1 MKLIIDANKREG
13 VINPELYGH
22 FSEHLGRGIYEGL
35 YVGEDSDI
43 PNTDGI
49 RNDVLE
55 ALREIEVPVLRWP
68 GGCFADE
75 YHWMDGIGPKDKR
88 KKMVNT
94 NWGGVTE
101 DNSFGTH
108 EFLRLCELLGCKA
121 YINGNLG
128 TGSPKEMSEWV
139 EYMTGTGISP
149 MTELRKANGR
159 EEPWKIDYFA
169 VGNESWGCGGNMR
182 PAYYADLYRHTQTF
196 LRNYDSKNPIQK
208 ICVGPGTSDTKWT
221 KTVLEACYED
231 APAGTHGFMD
241 YLTLHHYVVPDT
253 WEHKGDAVSDAEGL
267 WYQSLNKAR
276 FMETII
282 EKNEAVLDQYDRE
295 GKIGLC
301 VDEWGGWYD
310 VMKGTNPGFLF
321 QQNTM
326 RDALIA
332 GVTLDIF
339 NKHCKRVR
347 MANIAQ
353 MVNVLQSVILTE
365 GKDMVK
371 TPTFYVFKMYK
382 GHKGGELV
390 SSYFIDNKEIGPD
403 DARVPAVSASAS
415 IKDGV
420 LTLTISNLSKDDA
433 VDLDVQVCADVQ
445 VGDRPQIAPCKMGTG
460 PKLHIS
466 EAKIVNSANV
476 SDHNE
481 FGQPEVVTEKDF
493 DGYEVEGDVVKV
505 KLPAHSVVMM
515 RI

>member
-1 MKLIIDANKREG
+1 MKLVIDADKQEG
-13 VINPELYGH
+13 FINPDIYGH

-49 RNDVLE
+49 RNDVLD
-55 ALREIEVPVLRWP
+55 ALKEIEVPVLRWP

-108 EFLRLCELLGCKA
+108 EFMRLCELLGCKA

-128 TGSPKEMSEWV
+128 TGSAREMSEWV
-139 EYMTGTGISP
+139 EYMTGTGVSP
-149 MTELRKANGR
+149 LTELRKANGR
-159 EEPWKIDYFA
+159 EKPWKVDFFA

-196 LRNYDSKNPIQK
+196 LRNYDPKNPIKK
-208 ICVGPGTSDTKWT
+208 ICVGPGTPDPKWT
-221 KTVLEACYED
+221 KVVLDACYED

-241 YLTLHHYVVPDT
+241 YITIHHYVFPDG
-253 WEHKGDAVSDAEGL
+253 WDHKGSSTKYDEEL
-267 WYQSLNKAR
+267 WYKSLNKAV

-282 EKNEAVLDQYDRE
+282 KRNEAVLDQYDAE

-301 VDEWGGWYD
+301 VDEWGGWYE
-310 VMKGTNPGFLF
+310 VEPGTNPGFLY
-321 QQNTM
+321 QQSTM

-353 MVNVLQSVILTE
+353 MVNVLQAVVLTE
-365 GKDMVK
+365 GDQMVK

-382 GHKGGELV
+382 GHKGGELLN
-390 SSYFIDNKEIGPD
+390 SYFTEHEEEGPD
-403 DARVPAVSASAS
+403 DAKIPTLSASVS
-415 IKDGV
+415 RKGDDITV
-420 LTLTISNLSKDDA
+420 TMSNLSLTDA
-433 VDLDVQVCADVQ
+433 KSFDILVNNYEGYKVA
-445 VGDRPQIAPCKMGTG
+445 
-460 PKLHIS
+460 
-466 EAKIVNSANV
+466 EASVVNAANV
-476 SDHNE
+476 HDFND
-481 FGQPEVVTEKDF
+481 FGKEELVTEKEF
-493 DGYEVEGDVVKV
+493 KGFEVTKEGLNVT
-505 KLPAHSVVMM
+505 LPAHSVVMM
-515 RI
+515 KLSK